1 MKTFLVTLLLVS
13 ALAVSAA
20 ARQTDKPAKHDAHKD
35 HKADAAGEVVKRGT
49 PIGDKS
55 PAVKFADVFK
65 EPQKFAGKPV
75 VIEGVVERVC
85 KAEGCWMQI
94 APEAGAAETVRVTF
108 DHKFSVPK
116 DADKMKFRAEG
127 EFSVKVLSKETRRAS
142 GEGRRREDQ
151 DQPRRHGQ
159 RSQLPRHRRRTL
171 EVMNAE

>member
-13 ALAVSAA
+13 ALASVAL
-20 ARQTDKPAKHDAHKD
+20 ARQTGKPAKQDAHKD

-65 EPQKFAGKPV
+65 EPQKFAGKAV

-94 APEAGAAETVRVTF
+94 APEAGAADTVRVTF

-127 EFSVKVLSKETRRAS
+127 EFSVKVLSKEHV
-142 GEGRRREDQ
+142 EHLVKEDGAKIKTNP
-151 DQPRRHGQ
+151 DG
-159 RSQLPRHRRRTL
+159 TAN
-171 EVMNAE
+171 EVSFLATGVELWK